1 MSGNMQFNLH
11 EDETRKKKKKKKTE
25 EVPIRWYGNDG
36 KVV

>member
-11 EDETRKKKKKKKTE
+11 EDETRKKKKKKTE

>member
-11 EDETRKKKKKKKTE
+11 EDETRKKKKTE